1 MQIIL
6 PIININLTVL
16 LVVRNC
22 ENYIKDCVASVLK
35 QSYKKFELL
44 IINDNSTDKT
54 QLIIESVHDERIRLI
69 NNKTDYISSLN
80 LGIEL
85 LKGKYIARM
94 DGDDIMMP
102 RRLKKQ
108 IEVMEKHND
117 VSVCATWIQEF
128 GLSNQKLASS
138 TGIIKYYAYPQSP
151 YLYVL
156 CKKSDLYS
164 IDVIISR
171 SKIFPPKYLR
181 LNL

>member
-6 PIININLTVL
+6 PITNINLTVL

-22 ENYIKDCVASVLK
+22 ENYIKDCVSSVLK

-54 QLIIESVHDERIRLI
+54 QLIIESIHDERIRLI

-85 LKGKYIARM
+85 SKGKYIARM

-138 TGIIKYYAYPQSP
+138 NGIIKYN
-151 YLYVL
+151 
-156 CKKSDLYS
+156 K
-164 IDVIISR
+164 
-171 SKIFPPKYLR
+171 F
-181 LNL
+181 